1 MDALESHLRR
11 QIEHSRRFFWHRL
24 RWRLVKSYLPPDRPF
39 SLIDVGAGAG
49 ILGAFLAAELPKAE
63 YRFIEPLDSLQRHLG
78 DQYGEGAD
86 GRELESF
93 EGIDYVTVLD
103 VVEHIEDDREFLA
116 DLAQKMTPGSLL
128 LLTVPALPSLWS
140 GWDVALG
147 HYRRYRKRDLRSLA
161 AAMPLEIVELSYVF
175 PEMLPPALVRR
186 LRRPASRATGPSEE
200 TAEFPDPPAAVN
212 GLAFAVGRATQAA
225 RRAWPAGTSLFAV
238 LRRSA

>member
-24 RWRLVKSYLPPDRPF
+24 RWRLVKRYLPADRPF

-49 ILGAFLAAELPKAE
+49 ILGAFLADELPNAE
-63 YRFIEPLDSLQRHLG
+63 YRFIEPLDSLERHLG
-78 DQYGEGAD
+78 EQYGERAN

-116 DLAQKMTPGSLL
+116 DLARKMAPGSLL
-128 LLTVPALPSLWS
+128 LLTVPAMPWLWS

-186 LRRPASRATGPSEE
+186 LRLPASKATGPADES
-200 TAEFPDPPAAVN
+200 AEFPDPPALLNQLLYEV
-212 GLAFAVGRATQAA
+212 GLASQAA
-225 RRAWPAGTSLFAV
+225 RKVWPAGTSLYAV
-238 LRRSA
+238 LRRT